1 MGTQDQHDSV
11 ETLYLLI
18 DTLKEQIR
26 LYEKRDKLQEE
37 RYRIMVVKAE
47 NLRTDLRRALES
59 LRRLEEMHD

>member
-1 MGTQDQHDSV
+1 MSNQDQHDSV

-18 DTLKEQIR
+18 DTLKEQIK

>member
-1 MGTQDQHDSV
+1 MGTQDPHDTV

>member
-1 MGTQDQHDSV
+1 MSTQDQHDSV

-26 LYEKRDKLQEE
+26 LYEKKDKLQEE

>member
-1 MGTQDQHDSV
+1 MSTQDQHDSI

-26 LYEKRDKLQEE
+26 LYEKKDKLQEE

>member
-1 MGTQDQHDSV
+1 MSTQDQHDTV

-59 LRRLEEMHD
+59 VRRLEEMND

>member
-1 MGTQDQHDSV
+1 MDESMHQKV

-26 LYEKRDKLQEE
+26 LYEKKDKLQEE